1 MYEAC
6 FGALASHFLVGS
18 KTYAAPSASA
28 KKTENWE
35 MLLQN
40 LLKKGE
46 KVKRASGAVATF
58 WQNKR
63 TDEGLS
69 LPIEPV
75 AHKQTPMLQR

>member
-1 MYEAC
+1 
-6 FGALASHFLVGS
+6 
-18 KTYAAPSASA
+18 
-28 KKTENWE
+28 

-46 KVKRASGAVATF
+46 KVKRAWGAVATF

-63 TDEGLS
+63 TDEELS

-75 AHKQTPMLQR
+75 THKQTPMLQR